1 MSYIPTASLPNSG
14 SGEAGHTLFW
24 LTNYKAPDRLAWL
37 PLIVSNSDVSLCD
50 APCEAPCVCLCAVL
64 PVRIRMRRKAVKALV
79 MHTKDS
85 VRHLKDDDDEM
96 LRGQI

>member
-1 MSYIPTASLPNSG
+1 MQVDLKS
-14 SGEAGHTLFW
+14 
-24 LTNYKAPDRLAWL
+24 
-37 PLIVSNSDVSLCD
+37 
-50 APCEAPCVCLCAVL
+50 AVL

-96 LRGQI
+96 LRG

>member
-1 MSYIPTASLPNSG
+1 MHICRLTEQLGCCMLSLQLLQIDLES
-14 SGEAGHTLFW
+14 
-24 LTNYKAPDRLAWL
+24 
-37 PLIVSNSDVSLCD
+37 
-50 APCEAPCVCLCAVL
+50 AVL

>member
-1 MSYIPTASLPNSG
+1 MPVCIHSFLTCCFAEEFNSL
-14 SGEAGHTLFW
+14 W
-24 LTNYKAPDRLAWL
+24 
-37 PLIVSNSDVSLCD
+37 
-50 APCEAPCVCLCAVL
+50 VCTVL

-85 VRHLKDDDDEM
+85 IRHLKDDDDEM